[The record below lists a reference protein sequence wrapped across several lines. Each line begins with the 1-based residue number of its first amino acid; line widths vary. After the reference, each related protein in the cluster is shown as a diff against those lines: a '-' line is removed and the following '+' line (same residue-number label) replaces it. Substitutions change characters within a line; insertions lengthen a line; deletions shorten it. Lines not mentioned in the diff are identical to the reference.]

1 MGGGFFFSLGEQ
13 AKREEIYFFWVATEK
28 FCWRELEERFGWR
41 ELDERF
47 CWREL
52 ERGCFF
58 GLGSKLLERKN
69 DFFGFLIGY
78 KEGRGFC

>member
-41 ELDERF
+41 EL
-47 CWREL
+47 
-52 ERGCFF
+52 ERGCFS

-78 KEGRGFC
+78 KEGSGFC